1 MKTSM
6 SHFLKVT
13 GECARGYLMTGG
25 PITRLEERIMQAGSV
40 NGFQCDVYATPTAVF
55 VTAKKDDEV
64 VTTLERATE
73 STINF
78 TDMLFYDS
86 ILEKISTGEMT
97 IAAAAENLNTF
108 RTQKYRFLFVTL
120 AAFLIGFVA
129 SFPRYG
135 NFVGALLSGFLS
147 AFVYILQ
154 RPLARKLKF
163 SGVFNDFIGCLVA
176 FIAGVVASY
185 LMGLA
190 VPVFVIGSLI
200 LIVPGLT
207 LTSAISELA
216 EHNFVSGTVKMMK
229 SILILVAMGVSYLLV
244 ENTMTSL
251 GFVAQ
256 DLSKVVAPVQDY
268 TQTLWFTM
276 LCHAIMTLS
285 FCIFF
290 HLPKRAFFGALIC
303 GLLSVF
309 VLERFENSD
318 LFVLASFSASLTV
331 GLVSLFLARIYN
343 WPSQVFS
350 TMGILS
356 LVPGLLALS
365 SFYSAAG
372 SPAQGVI
379 AYRVALT
386 AGAITFGLFTA
397 RMPFRFYNSL
407 YDLPVTK

>member
-1 MKTSM
+1 M
-6 SHFLKVT
+6 SDFLKVT

-25 PITRLEERIMQAGSV
+25 PITRLEERIMQAGPV

-55 VTAKKDDEV
+55 VTAKKDGDV

-86 ILEKISTGEMT
+86 ILEKISTGEMS
-97 IAAAAENLNTF
+97 IATAEEKLKSF
-108 RTQKYRFLFVTL
+108 RTQKYRFLYVTL

-129 SFPRYG
+129 SYPRYG
-135 NFVGALLSGFLS
+135 NLLGALFSGFLS

-163 SGVFNDFIGCLVA
+163 SGVFNDFVGCLVA
-176 FIAGVVASY
+176 FVAAAMASHVMGVG
-185 LMGLA
+185 M
-190 VPVFVIGSLI
+190 PVFVIGSLI

-207 LTSAISELA
+207 LTSAVSELA

-229 SILILVAMGVSYLLV
+229 SFLILVAMGVSYLLV
-244 ENTMTSL
+244 ENTVLSL
-251 GFVAQ
+251 GVLPQ
-256 DLSKVVAPVQDY
+256 ELSTVVPQVQEF
-268 TQTLWFTM
+268 TQSLWFTM
-276 LCHAIMTLS
+276 LCHLVMNAA
-285 FCIFF
+285 FCVFF
-290 HLPKRAFFGALIC
+290 HLPKRAFLGAIIC
-303 GLLSVF
+303 GFLSIS
-309 VLERFENSD
+309 VLEIFENPD
-318 LFVLASFSASLTV
+318 LFVLASFTASLTV
-331 GLVSLFLARIYN
+331 GLVSLLLARIYN

-350 TMGILS
+350 TMGILL

-365 SFYSAAG
+365 SFYSATGA
-372 SPAQGVI
+372 PAQGVI

-407 YDLPVTK
+407 YNLPVTK

>member
-1 MKTSM
+1 
-6 SHFLKVT
+6 
-13 GECARGYLMTGG
+13 MTGG
-25 PITRLEERIMQAGSV
+25 PITRLEERITQAGAV
-40 NGFQCDVYATPTAVF
+40 NGFLCDVYATPTAVF
-55 VTAKKDDEV
+55 VTAKKDGEV
-64 VTTLERATE
+64 ITTLERATE

-86 ILEKISTGEMT
+86 ILEKISTGEMS
-97 IAAAAENLNTF
+97 IAKADEELGAF
-108 RTQKYRFLFVTL
+108 QTQKYAFFLVTL
-120 AAFLIGFVA
+120 SAFLIGFVA

-135 NFVGALLSGFLS
+135 NFWGALFSGILS
-147 AFVYILQ
+147 ASVYILQ
-154 RPLARKLKF
+154 RPLARRLKF

-176 FIAGVVASY
+176 FIVGVAASHF
-185 LMGLA
+185 MGLA
-190 VPVFVIGSLI
+190 VPMFVIGSLI

-244 ENTMTSL
+244 ENTMISL
-251 GFVAQ
+251 GYFSQ
-256 DLSKVVAPVQDY
+256 DLSNVVPPPQDF
-268 TQTLWFTM
+268 TQTLWFTL
-276 LCHAIMTLS
+276 LCHTILTLS

-290 HLPKRAFFGALIC
+290 HLPKRAFFGAIIC
-303 GLLSVF
+303 GLVSLF
-309 VLERFENSD
+309 VLERFENPD

-331 GLVSLFLARIYN
+331 GLASLFFARLYN

-350 TMGILS
+350 TMGILT

-407 YDLPVTK
+407 YDIPVTK